1 MLSTTIIWPNSTS
14 VTQVDGATSSH
25 PQSID
30 TAQQAATTN
39 GSKSDSIATHK
50 MSNPQSID
58 TTQQVATTEDSKSDS
73 NYQISTNGS
82 SSVTHETRNN
92 SITAIALSI
101 IFTSVSVLIIL
112 VVVLIIARKINCKHR
127 SESGGSQLPLV
138 ESDGLQEDDVS
149 VHASL
154 VYDCN
159 CFNE

>member
-1 MLSTTIIWPNSTS
+1 MEPHLPIHK
-14 VTQVDGATSSH
+14 AC
-25 PQSID
+25 ID
-30 TAQQAATTN
+30 TTQQAATTN
-39 GSKSDSIATHK
+39 DSKSDSVATHQR
-50 MSNPQSID
+50 SVS

-73 NYQISTNGS
+73 NYQMSTNGS

-112 VVVLIIARKINCKHR
+112 VVVLIIVRKINNCKHK

-138 ESDGLQEDDVS
+138 ESDGLPEDDVS

-154 VYDCN
+154 VYEHN